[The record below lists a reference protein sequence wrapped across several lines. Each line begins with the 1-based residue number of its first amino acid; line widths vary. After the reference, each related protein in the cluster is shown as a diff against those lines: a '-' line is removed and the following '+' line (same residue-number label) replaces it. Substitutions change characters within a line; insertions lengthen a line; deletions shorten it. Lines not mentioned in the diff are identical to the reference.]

1 MAVAVEHGPTY
12 RYIDKLIVTIDQS
25 QQQVKQLQQQMQQQ
39 SQQLRQQLQQLHQQS
54 QQVKQLQQQ
63 LLDNQRDRANA
74 AAKHT
79 LKMFKRNAYSGYD
92 EALSDYLF
100 QVDLSNNF
108 QDEAVQIFNNIWN
121 QENPGAAV

>member
-1 MAVAVEHGPTY
+1 METLKNYGLVKEKEEVEMAVAVEHGPTY

-74 AAKHT
+74 AARTQDTMKH
-79 LKMFKRNAYSGYD
+79 
-92 EALSDYLF
+92 
-100 QVDLSNNF
+100 
-108 QDEAVQIFNNIWN
+108 
-121 QENPGAAV
+121 